1 MPPSLSR
8 SVLIVIA
15 PYGEICLLEWT
26 LLISKQEPLLTQ
38 KGQATEIQ
46 TFKATPSLLKLN
58 FQLMSHGFK
67 GWCQEGNENIQGRLC

>member
-15 PYGEICLLEWT
+15 PCGEICLLEWT
-26 LLISKQEPLLTQ
+26 LLISKEEPLLTQ

-46 TFKATPSLLKLN
+46 TKEYYDTLCSNL
-58 FQLMSHGFK
+58 
-67 GWCQEGNENIQGRLC
+67 QGYTVFVKVKFSIDVSWF